1 MSRSLG
7 EGNRANEE
15 RSVGRP
21 RFEAADGAFDR
32 SAQARPSGQ
41 VRVESLFEHAVL
53 GMYRTTPDGRILAAN
68 PSLLRMLGF
77 TDPAELRVRNLER
90 EGFER
95 EYPRTDFKRRIEAE
109 GEVIGLESAWRRR
122 DGTTLWVREN
132 AKAIRNEA
140 GDVLFYE
147 GTVEDVTKEKE
158 ALDGLRAGQER
169 LARVIEG
176 TADGIWEWPDVSVDE
191 LWWSPRVYELLG
203 YEPGEF
209 VPTSETF
216 ESLLHPDDRDAA
228 MAAMQASLDRCGPFE
243 SEHRVRTKSG
253 AYRWFQMRG
262 RCFDG
267 GDGRPRCVAGSVR
280 DIAEQKKVAEALQES
295 QQRLHATINAAHLG
309 IWDWD
314 MRTQAVKIG
323 GNHETLLG
331 FAPGEF
337 DGRAQS
343 FWDRVHPEDLP
354 ILEKTTAEAAERR
367 LDCALEFRVVWP
379 DGSIH
384 WLAGRGRFQWGPD
397 GRPIRMLGAFQDI
410 TQRKRADDARRES
423 EERFRALVE
432 NLADGVFAHDLT
444 GRFVMVNKAA
454 CDAVGFT
461 REELL
466 AMSVA
471 DIDPQSVARAD
482 REKFW
487 LAMEPGQTIQTEVAH
502 RRKDGSLCPVEIH
515 LTRLTLQGQPMILG
529 VARDITERK
538 DAVEAIVRSEQKY
551 RRLFNLSPV
560 SIVLIDDQAIIRDVN
575 PRFTELME
583 RDRKAF
589 IGKYGL
595 DLPEVPENMRARLKD
610 AFERRKRGEMVEPH
624 EIPFVTASGTPRVGR
639 LMGTL
644 VRDDCGAFLYV
655 LLMIQDITE
664 RKEAERRVARYQDK
678 LKALTTELSLAEERE
693 RRRIGMGL
701 HDHVGQAL
709 VMTKFSLQALG
720 AKTDVATAQ
729 TLGDIC
735 GQIDEL
741 MDEIRSLSFELSDS
755 VLYEVGFPE
764 AVEAYLVREV
774 QRKHGVTCKLESA
787 GDFPKLDDDMKI
799 VLFRNLRELLTNVIK
814 HAEAEHVWVQLRRGG
829 DDVIVEVE
837 DDGAG
842 FEPDASDAAA
852 VNRHAHFGLFSVR
865 EQLACFGGRLEIH
878 SQPNQGACVTMT
890 VSLP

>member
-1 MSRSLG
+1 MNRSLG

-15 RSVGRP
+15 RPVGGP

-32 SAQARPSGQ
+32 SSQARASGHA
-41 VRVESLFEHAVL
+41 RDDSIFEHAVL

-77 TDPAELRVRNLER
+77 SDPAELRVRNLEH
-90 EGFER
+90 EGFET
-95 EYPRTDFKRRIEAE
+95 EYPRTVFKRRIEAD

-140 GDVLFYE
+140 GEVLFYD
-147 GTVEDVTKEKE
+147 GTVENVTKEKE
-158 ALDGLRAGQER
+158 AQDSLRASQER

-209 VPTSETF
+209 TPTSETF
-216 ESLLHPDDRDAA
+216 ERSLHPDDREAA

-243 SEHRVRTKSG
+243 SEYRVRTKSG
-253 AYRWFQMRG
+253 AYRWFHMRG
-262 RCFDG
+262 RCFEG
-267 GDGRPRCVAGSVR
+267 RDGRPRCVAGSVR
-280 DIAEQKKVAEALQES
+280 DITEQKKVAEALQ
-295 QQRLHATINAAHLG
+295 
-309 IWDWD
+309 
-314 MRTQAVKIG
+314 
-323 GNHETLLG
+323 
-331 FAPGEF
+331 
-337 DGRAQS
+337 
-343 FWDRVHPEDLP
+343 
-354 ILEKTTAEAAERR
+354 
-367 LDCALEFRVVWP
+367 
-379 DGSIH
+379 
-384 WLAGRGRFQWGPD
+384 
-397 GRPIRMLGAFQDI
+397 
-410 TQRKRADDARRES
+410 ES

-538 DAVEAIVRSEQKY
+538 DAVGAIVRSEQKY

-610 AFERRKRGEMVEPH
+610 AFERRKRGETVEPH
-624 EIPFVTASGTPRVGR
+624 EIPFVTASGTARVGR

-644 VRDDCGAFLYV
+644 VRDDGGAFLYV
-655 LLMIQDITE
+655 LLMIQDITD
-664 RKEAERRVARYQDK
+664 RKEAERRVVRYQDK

-729 TLGDIC
+729 TLGSIC

-787 GDFPKLDDDMKI
+787 GDFSKLDDDMKI

-814 HAEAEHVWVQLRRGG
+814 HAKGEHVWVRLRRGG
-829 DDVIVEVE
+829 DDIIVEVE

-842 FEPDASDAAA
+842 FEPDAFDAAA